1 MKQFWTRAYRKNIE
15 KMIGVC
21 YRYVLN
27 RPIAEDLA
35 HDAFLT
41 AVEKA
46 DTFKGLGSFEGWLM
60 RIAASKALLYLRE
73 QDRIRPLKDDTTASE
88 TEIPEDEEPSPDDMM
103 TAIRKAD
110 FSQEEIL
117 DAIAQLPNHHRT
129 VLNLYVFERLTH
141 QQIADLLDI
150 SPNTSKSHL
159 LRARKELQKI
169 LFNKS
174 KEKKHLLMI
183 LLPLFHPDA
192 IIDGYC
198 RSQLKN
204 FAIPPLK
211 PLKEE
216 AILTTSKV
224 SPKLWMYAHRA
235 SITAG
240 IAGTSAVIA
249 TTCILLAPAPQ
260 ENPAMMPQTAESQP
274 ALAAA
279 VSVAENDPEEPAS
292 EEPVSCESGNTNKTV
307 MHPSSVSSPP
317 STPEGTVSAD
327 NPTGM
332 PENQQPVVVKKIRR
346 TKRTIVIQ
354 DSTKQ

>member
-1 MKQFWTRAYRKNIE
+1 MKLFWTRTYRKNIE

-21 YRYVLN
+21 YRYVLD
-27 RPIAEDLA
+27 RPTAEDLA

-41 AVEKA
+41 AIEKA
-46 DTFKGLGSFEGWLM
+46 DSYRSFGSFEGWLM
-60 RIAASKALLYLRE
+60 RIAANKALLYLRE
-73 QDRIRPLKDDTTASE
+73 QDRIRPLKDDATASE
-88 TEIPEDEEPSPDDMM
+88 AEIPDDEEPSPDDMM
-103 TAIRKAD
+103 AAIRKAD

-141 QQIADLLDI
+141 QQIADLLNI

-183 LLPLFHPDA
+183 LLPLFIHPDA
-192 IIDGYC
+192 AIDGYC

-216 AILTTSKV
+216 IFPTTSKV
-224 SPKLWMYAHRA
+224 SPELWMYAHRVP
-235 SITAG
+235 ITAG
-240 IAGTSAVIA
+240 IAAASAAVA

-260 ENPAMMPQTAESQP
+260 SNPTLMPQIAESQP
-274 ALAAA
+274 VIASAD
-279 VSVAENDPEEPAS
+279 SVAENDSEEPAS
-292 EEPVSCESGNTNKTV
+292 YEAGNADKAVMRPSG
-307 MHPSSVSSPP
+307 VSSSP
-317 STPEGTVSAD
+317 STPEETVSTD
-327 NPTGM
+327 NPTVIQ
-332 PENQQPVVVKKIRR
+332 ENQQPVVVKKIRR

>member
-1 MKQFWTRAYRKNIE
+1 MKLFWTRTYRKNIE

-21 YRYVLN
+21 YRYVLD
-27 RPIAEDLA
+27 RPTAEDLA

-41 AVEKA
+41 AIEKA
-46 DTFKGLGSFEGWLM
+46 DSYRSFGSFEGWLM
-60 RIAASKALLYLRE
+60 RIAANKALLYLRE
-73 QDRIRPLKDDTTASE
+73 QDRIRPLKDDATALE
-88 TEIPEDEEPSPDDMM
+88 AEIPDDEEPSPDDMM
-103 TAIRKAD
+103 AAIRKAD
-110 FSQEEIL
+110 FSQEEIM
-117 DAIAQLPNHHRT
+117 DAIARLPNYHRT

-141 QQIADLLDI
+141 QQIADLLNI

-183 LLPLFHPDA
+183 LLPLFIHPDTA
-192 IIDGYC
+192 IDGYC

-211 PLKEE
+211 PLKEDVFP
-216 AILTTSKV
+216 TTSKV
-224 SPKLWMYAHRA
+224 SPELWMYAHWVP
-235 SITAG
+235 ITAG
-240 IAGTSAVIA
+240 IAAASAAVA

-260 ENPAMMPQTAESQP
+260 SNPTLMPQIAESHP
-274 ALAAA
+274 VIATTD
-279 VSVAENDPEEPAS
+279 SIAENDEPAS
-292 EEPVSCESGNTNKTV
+292 YEAGNADKAI
-307 MHPSSVSSPP
+307 MRPSSVSSSP
-317 STPEGTVSAD
+317 STPEETVSAD